1 MTEKDA
7 EIQDLRREVKR
18 LRESLNEF
26 VKLYRCCRLCK
37 FVDAD
42 CSPTGQECRPE
53 WGGNI

>member
-7 EIQDLRREVKR
+7 EIQDLRREVRR

-37 FVDAD
+37 YIDAD
-42 CSPTGQECRPE
+42 CSPTGNECRPE